1 MINQTRT
8 HTVEPGITVFTI
20 TGRLSLGNTLQSIES
35 AIKKLI
41 EAGARKLVVDLTELN
56 YIDSAGIGMLV
67 GSNGLIEQAGG
78 AMRVCGAQ
86 GLVAKSF
93 AVVHIDRILALDP
106 DVDSSTK
113 TMAAGA

>member
-8 HTVEPGITVFTI
+8 HTVEPGITIFSI
-20 TGRLSLGNTLQSIES
+20 SGRLSLGNTLLSIES

-41 EAGARKLVVDLTELN
+41 EAGAHKLIIDLTELT
-56 YIDSAGIGMLV
+56 YIDSAAIGMLV

-78 AMRVCGAQ
+78 TMRVCGAQ

-93 AVVHIDRILALDP
+93 AVVHIDRILTIDA
-106 DVDSSTK
+106 DVDSSTRSF
-113 TMAAGA
+113 AAGA